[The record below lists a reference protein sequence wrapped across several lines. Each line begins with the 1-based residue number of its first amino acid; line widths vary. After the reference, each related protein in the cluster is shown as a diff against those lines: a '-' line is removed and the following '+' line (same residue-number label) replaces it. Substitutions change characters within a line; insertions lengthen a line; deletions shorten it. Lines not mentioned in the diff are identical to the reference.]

1 MGSHFRVRLEVRL
14 LGDQMNKICFGP
26 VSEYR
31 LQRERCS
38 TPALW
43 RSTLPVA
50 ETQARF
56 PVARFRDEIVREHF
70 TPLLTPV

>member
-31 LQRERCS
+31 LQF
-38 TPALW
+38 
-43 RSTLPVA
+43 A
-50 ETQARF
+50 ETQTRF
-56 PVARFRDEIVREHF
+56 PVARFRDEIAREHF